1 MYERVGPTDEN
12 RKLSPPSDIG
22 DGFSG
27 GPELSRG
34 QLAPGRV
41 DIAKEVVGNAEPIVN
56 RNLVRGYVQTFV
68 ELHFVRVDDLK
79 GEVRGE
85 VDGKAGL
92 SGAGGAHDDEEFVF
106 IVTVAVAAEGDTG
119 GGGGGG
125 CGGGGVV
132 HAGRPSSWGGG
143 ASGFG
148 CRD

>member
-12 RKLSPPSDIG
+12 RKLSSPGDIG

-27 GPELSRG
+27 KGPELGRG
-34 QLAPGRV
+34 QLAPGQV
-41 DIAKEVVGNAEPIVN
+41 DVAEEVVGHPEPIVN

-79 GEVRGE
+79 GEVSGE

-92 SGAGGAHDDEEFVF
+92 SGAGGAHDDEELVF
-106 IVTVAVAAEGDTG
+106 IVTVTVAAEGDTGG

-132 HAGRPSSWGGG
+132 HAGRPSSWG
-143 ASGFG
+143 
-148 CRD
+148 